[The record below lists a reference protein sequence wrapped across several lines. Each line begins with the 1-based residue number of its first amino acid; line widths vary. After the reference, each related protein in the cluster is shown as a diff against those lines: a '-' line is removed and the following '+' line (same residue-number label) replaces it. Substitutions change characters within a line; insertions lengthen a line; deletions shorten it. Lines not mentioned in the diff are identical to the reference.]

1 MNRLATA
8 GHKVTMGVMSEYES
22 LPVRRRLKTT
32 AVAAGSLMVAALI
45 FLAPILWLA
54 WLDPFGG
61 PQHPSDGQLIAQ
73 LAKHRGELEQVVAMA
88 REDKQLQRLAPDFI
102 RPESPSVA
110 GRDGERI
117 ETYRRLLARAGVAQ
131 GILNGDNEVWFLV
144 SARGLAISGSAKGLD
159 FCEQPDPD
167 ARIITTDLDREPVPP
182 RGELVMRHIDGQWW
196 LMLDTR

>member
-1 MNRLATA
+1 MNRLATT
-8 GHKVTMGVMSEYES
+8 GHKVAMGVMSEQAS
-22 LPVRRRLKTT
+22 LPVRRWLKTI
-32 AVAAGSLMVAALI
+32 ALAAGLLMLAALI

-61 PQHPSDGQLIAQ
+61 LRHPSDGQLIAQ
-73 LAKHRGELEQVVAMA
+73 FAKHRGELQQVVAMA
-88 REDKQLQRLAPDFI
+88 REDERLQRLAPDFI
-102 RPESPSVA
+102 RPESPSDA
-110 GRDGERI
+110 GLGGERI
-117 ETYRRLLARAGVAQ
+117 ETYRRLLARAGVTR

-144 SARGLAISGSAKGLD
+144 STRGLSISGSAKGFI

-182 RGELVMRHIDGQWW
+182 RGELVMRHIDGPWW